1 MSYFSRRNFL
11 SSSVA
16 LASSCVTVAG
26 STPIMAQTMFKK
38 KTIDKSN
45 KKLGIALLGLG
56 GYSEYQLAP
65 GLQLTQHCE
74 LRGLITGS
82 PEKIPR
88 WQQKYSIADKNIY
101 SYKTMGTLADNE
113 DIDVVYV
120 VTPTG
125 THLEFAIAAANAG
138 KHVWCEKPMA
148 MSVDECQQM
157 IDVCKKNKVR
167 LAIGYRMQHEPN
179 TQTVIEYA
187 KSKPYGKMQN
197 IISQAGYAGGAPDP
211 SNWRLSKT
219 LGGGALY
226 DMGVYSINGARYA
239 TGMEPIS
246 VTGRHEN
253 MRPKIFSEVDETTYL
268 DLEFENGVVAK
279 CATSVGINF
288 NLLRVNCERGWYE
301 LSPMQAYNGVAG
313 KASDGRKLNKKIV
326 HQQAKQMDDDALA
339 IMENTHFLAPGD
351 EGLKDI
357 RIVEATLE
365 SARTGKRVLI

>member
-1 MSYFSRRNFL
+1 MSYTSRRKF
-11 SSSVA
+11 
-16 LASSCVTVAG
+16 LASSALMAA
-26 STPIMAQTMFKK
+26 STSTIAQTLV
-38 KTIDKSN
+38 DEKSAS
-45 KKLGIALLGLG
+45 KPDEKLGVALLGLG
-56 GYSEYQLAP
+56 SYSQYQLAP
-65 GLQLTQHCE
+65 GLQLTKHCE
-74 LRGLITGS
+74 LRGLVTGS

-88 WQQKYSIADKNIY
+88 WQKKYSIDDKNIY
-101 SYKTMGTLADNE
+101 SYKTMDELANNE

-148 MSVDECQQM
+148 MTVDECQKM
-157 IDVCKKNKVR
+157 IDVCKKNNVR

-179 TQTVIEYA
+179 TQTVMAYA
-187 KSKPYGKMQN
+187 KSLPYGEMQSV
-197 IISQAGYAGGAPDP
+197 ISKAGYAGGAPDP
-211 SNWRLSKT
+211 SDWRLSKKM
-219 LGGGALY
+219 GGGALY
-226 DMGVYSINGARYA
+226 DMGVYPINGARYA
-239 TGMEPIS
+239 TGMEPVA

-253 MRPKIFSEVDETTYL
+253 TRPEVFTEVDETTYL
-268 DLEFENGVVAK
+268 DLEFENGLVAQ

-288 NLLRVNCERGWYE
+288 NQLRVNCEKGWYE
-301 LSPMQAYNGVAG
+301 LSPMQAYNGVQG
-313 KASDGRKLNKKIV
+313 QTSDGKKLDKTVV

-339 IMENTHFLAPGD
+339 IIHNIGFLAPGE